1 MDIIMMTESDVIMQY
16 YSKSQYANY
25 YS

>member
-1 MDIIMMTESDVIMQY
+1 MDMIMMTESDVIKQD
-16 YSKSQYANY
+16 YSKSQYGNY

>member
-1 MDIIMMTESDVIMQY
+1 MDMIMMTESDVIKQD